1 MIFFSQKNG
10 NYLNLVFN
18 LYYLMINNMAASFQG
33 GTVLSAL
40 ELGTRRVIAEY
51 TDPFIA
57 GKLISMGILPGSEVE
72 IVRRSLFGNSIYA
85 KIEYSLVALRK
96 EEAACIVLR

>member
-1 MIFFSQKNG
+1 
-10 NYLNLVFN
+10 
-18 LYYLMINNMAASFQG
+18 MAASLQG

-85 KIEYSLVALRK
+85 KIELSLVALRK

>member
-1 MIFFSQKNG
+1 
-10 NYLNLVFN
+10 
-18 LYYLMINNMAASFQG
+18 MAASLQG

-51 TDPFIA
+51 TDSFIA

-85 KIEYSLVALRK
+85 KIELSLVALRK